1 MSEKREKG
9 AAGAQVAPAM
19 GPPALINKED
29 IPAVLPILPLRNS
42 VFFPGGVLP
51 LAVGRAKTIALIK
64 DAVRDEQV
72 IGVVTQRKAEEEDP
86 GAADLYPVGTVARVV
101 KLLKMGEDNYS
112 LVVQGL
118 ARFKVLELVQ
128 EAPYLKARIDA
139 VEDKTNVDD
148 VEVEALGI
156 NLKKLAREVI
166 ELMPELPAAATELVD
181 SITHPGHLADLIAA
195 NVDVP
200 IEEKQQVLETVD
212 LKARMKLVLELLNRK
227 REILK
232 LSNKI
237 DSAVKGEMSKTQRE
251 YYLRQQLKAIKEE
264 LGEIGEEEEEL
275 DELQERLKQAG
286 LPPDVDKVAQKELNR
301 LKTIPSASS
310 EYTVARTYL
319 DWIADLPWSKQTE
332 DNLDIE
338 NARGVLDDDHY
349 GLQKIKKRILEYL
362 AVRKLKN
369 DMRGPILCLVGPPG
383 VGKTSL
389 GQSVA
394 RATGRKFVRL
404 SLGGVR
410 DEAEIR
416 GHRRTYVG
424 ALPGRIIQS
433 MKKAGSH
440 NPIMML
446 DEIDKLGADFRGDP
460 SAALLEVLD
469 PEQNNS
475 FSDHYLDVPFDL
487 SKVMFIATANLLD
500 PVPGPL
506 RDRMEILELP
516 GYTFEEKVHI
526 AVNHLIPKQLKEHGL
541 NPEAVSISEK
551 ALIKVMVGYTREAGV
566 RSLERRI
573 ADICRSVAVEVA
585 GGKVTAESQA
595 ADRGERRRGDAR
607 PGEVLQRDRRAD
619 RGPGVATGLAWTA
632 AGGDILFIEATPHVR
647 QGLAHAHRPARRRD
661 EGVGAGGAQ
670 LPPLQG
676 RHPGDPL
683 QLPREDRHPHP
694 LPGRLHPQGR
704 PLGGRHR
711 PHRPGLAPHRHP
723 RPLRH
728 RHDRRGHAARPGA
741 AGGRHQG
748 EGAGGPPRRH
758 QADHHAGPL
767 REGPG
772 RRPRPGAQGA
782 GVRLRHPHGRGAQGG
797 AGGEPHRPEAADAA
811 AGAAARPVP
820 EAGRG
825 REGLTRPPDGGR
837 PARPGWRR
845 RHRVAPTR
853 APVS

>member
-1 MSEKREKG
+1 MSEKEKKG

-19 GPPALINKED
+19 GPPGLINKED
-29 IPAVLPILPLRNS
+29 IPQVLPILPLRNS

-51 LAVGRAKTIALIK
+51 LAVGRQKTIALIK

-72 IGVVTQRKAEEEDP
+72 IGVVTQRRAEEEDP
-86 GAADLYPVGTVARVV
+86 GAADLYTVGTVARVV

-128 EAPYLKARIDA
+128 ESPYLKARVDP
-139 VEDKTNVDD
+139 VEDKTLTDD
-148 VEVEALGI
+148 VEVEALAI

-166 ELMPELPAAATELVD
+166 ELMPELPAAATELVE

-264 LGEIGEEEEEL
+264 LGELGEEEEEL
-275 DELQERLKQAG
+275 DELAERLKKAG

-301 LKTIPSASS
+301 LKSIPTASS

-319 DWIADLPWSKQTE
+319 DWIADLPWSKRSD

-338 NARGVLDDDHY
+338 NARTILDSDHY
-349 GLQKIKKRILEYL
+349 GLQQIKKRILEYL

-369 DMRGPILCLVGPPG
+369 DMRGPILCFVGPPG

-389 GQSVA
+389 GQSIA
-394 RATGRKFVRL
+394 RAVGRKFVRL

-433 MKKAGSH
+433 MKKAATV
-440 NPIMML
+440 NPVMML

-469 PEQNNS
+469 PEQNFS
-475 FSDHYLDVPFDL
+475 FSDHYLDLAYDL
-487 SKVMFIATANLLD
+487 SKVMFIGTANLLD
-500 PVPGPL
+500 PIPGPL

-526 AVNHLIPKQLKEHGL
+526 AQNHLIPKQLKEHGL
-541 NPEAVSISEK
+541 AVEQITLTEK
-551 ALIKVMVGYTREAGV
+551 ALVKMVMAYTREAGV
-566 RSLERRI
+566 RNLERRI
-573 ADICRSVAVEVA
+573 ADVCRAVAVEVA
-585 GGKVTAESQA
+585 SGKILPGARRAVDEVDLPDMLGPEKFYNETAE
-595 ADRGERRRGDAR
+595 RTEI
-607 PGEVLQRDRRAD
+607 
-619 RGPGVATGLAWTA
+619 PGVATGLAWTA
-632 AGGDILFIEATPHVR
+632 AGGDILFIEATKMPGKGSLTLTGQLGDVMK
-647 QGLAHAHRPARRRD
+647 
-661 EGVGAGGAQ
+661 ESAQ
-670 LPPLQG
+670 AALSYL
-676 RHPGDPL
+676 RSKSDSL
-683 QLPREDRHPHP
+683 
-694 LPGRLHPQGR
+694 
-704 PLGGRHR
+704 
-711 PHRPGLAPHRHP
+711 GLAPNFLEKTDIHLHFP
-723 RPLRH
+723 
-728 RHDRRGHAARPGA
+728 
-741 AGGRHQG
+741 AGGIPKD
-748 EGAGGPPRRH
+748 GPS
-758 QADHHAGPL
+758 
-767 REGPG
+767 
-772 RRPRPGAQGA
+772 A
-782 GVRLRHPHGRGAQGG
+782 GVTILTALVSLLTGIRVRSDVAMTGEATLRGLVLPVGG
-797 AGGEPHRPEAADAA
+797 IKEKVLAAHRAGIKRIIMP
-811 AGAAARPVP
+811 ARNEKDLVDVP
-820 EAGRG
+820 EQARKELEFVYAAHMDDVLKAALEENPLGRKPPATPEP
-825 REGLTRPPDGGR
+825 EGEKKPTQKKPEEV
-837 PARPGWRR
+837 
-845 RHRVAPTR
+845 RV
-853 APVS
+853 

>member
-1 MSEKREKG
+1 MSEKDRK

-19 GPPALINKED
+19 GAPPALIAKED
-29 IPAVLPILPLRNS
+29 IPQVLPILPLRNS

-51 LAVGRAKTIALIK
+51 LAVGRQKTIALIK

-72 IGVVTQRKAEEEDP
+72 IGVVTQRRAEEEDP
-86 GAADLYPVGTVARVV
+86 GAADLYTVGTVARIV

-118 ARFKVLELVQ
+118 ARVRVLDLVQ
-128 EAPYLKARIDA
+128 EVPYLKARVEP
-139 VEDKTNVDD
+139 VEDKTPVDD
-148 VEVEALGI
+148 VEVEALAI

-227 REILK
+227 REVLK

-264 LGEIGEEEEEL
+264 LGELGEEEEEL
-275 DELQERLKQAG
+275 DELGERLKKAG
-286 LPPDVDKVAQKELNR
+286 LPPEVEKVAQKELNR
-301 LKTIPSASS
+301 LKSIPTASS

-319 DWIADLPWSKQTE
+319 DWIADLPWSKRSD

-338 NARGVLDDDHY
+338 NARHILDTDHY

-369 DMRGPILCLVGPPG
+369 DMRGPILCFVGPPG

-389 GQSVA
+389 GQSIA
-394 RATGRKFVRL
+394 RAIGRKFVRL

-433 MKKAGSH
+433 MKKAATI
-440 NPIMML
+440 NPVMML

-469 PEQNNS
+469 PEQNFS
-475 FSDHYLDVPFDL
+475 FSDHYLDLAYDL
-487 SKVMFIATANLLD
+487 SKVMFIGTANLLD
-500 PVPGPL
+500 PIPGPL
-506 RDRMEILELP
+506 KDRMEILELP

-526 AVNHLIPKQLKEHGL
+526 AQNHLIPKQLREHGL
-541 NPEAVSISEK
+541 SADAIQFTEK
-551 ALIKVMVGYTREAGV
+551 AIIRIIVAYTREAGV
-566 RSLERRI
+566 RNLERRI
-573 ADICRSVAVEVA
+573 ADVCRAVAVEVA
-585 GGKVTAESQA
+585 AGKIAAGARRQVDEGDLAEMLGPEKFWNETAE
-595 ADRGERRRGDAR
+595 RTEI
-607 PGEVLQRDRRAD
+607 
-619 RGPGVATGLAWTA
+619 PGVATGLAWTA
-632 AGGDILFIEATPHVR
+632 AGGDILFIEATRMRGKGALTLTGQLGDVMKESAQAALSYLRSKAEQLGIPPNFLETTDIHVHFPAGSIPKDGPSAGVTILTALVSLLTGNR
-647 QGLAHAHRPARRRD
+647 VRSDVAMTGEVTLRGLVLPVGGIKEKVLAAHRAGIKRVIMPARCEKDLVDVPEQARKELEFVFATHMD
-661 EGVGAGGAQ
+661 EVLKAALEEDPVGRKPP
-670 LPPLQG
+670 LPPEPEG
-676 RHPGDPL
+676 KGSK
-683 QLPREDRHPHP
+683 
-694 LPGRLHPQGR
+694 
-704 PLGGRHR
+704 
-711 PHRPGLAPHRHP
+711 AP
-723 RPLRH
+723 
-728 RHDRRGHAARPGA
+728 
-741 AGGRHQG
+741 
-748 EGAGGPPRRH
+748 E
-758 QADHHAGPL
+758 
-767 REGPG
+767 
-772 RRPRPGAQGA
+772 
-782 GVRLRHPHGRGAQGG
+782 VRA
-797 AGGEPHRPEAADAA
+797 
-811 AGAAARPVP
+811 
-820 EAGRG
+820 
-825 REGLTRPPDGGR
+825 
-837 PARPGWRR
+837 
-845 RHRVAPTR
+845 
-853 APVS
+853 

>member
-19 GPPALINKED
+19 GAPALINKED

-128 EAPYLKARIDA
+128 EAPYLKARIEA
-139 VEDKTNVDD
+139 VEDTTNTDD

-286 LPPDVDKVAQKELNR
+286 LPPDADKVAQKELNR

-310 EYTVARTYL
+310 EYTVSRTYL

-338 NARGVLDDDHY
+338 NARGVLDHDHY
-349 GLQKIKKRILEYL
+349 ALQKIKKRILEYL

-433 MKKAGSH
+433 MKRAGSH

-475 FSDHYLDVPFDL
+475 FSDHYLDIPFDL

-526 AVNHLIPKQLKEHGL
+526 AQNHLVPKQLREHGL
-541 NPEAVSISEK
+541 SPDAIAISEK
-551 ALIKVMVGYTREAGV
+551 ALVKVVTGYTREAGV
-566 RSLERRI
+566 RSMERRL

-585 GGKVTAESQA
+585 SGKITASSKRTIEEADVEEMLGPEKFYNETAE
-595 ADRGERRRGDAR
+595 RT
-607 PGEVLQRDRRAD
+607 EV
-619 RGPGVATGLAWTA
+619 PGVATGLAWTA
-632 AGGDILFIEATPHVR
+632 AGGDILFIEATRMAGKGSLTLTGQLGDVMKESAQAALSYLRSKADTLGIPSNFLEKTDIHIHFPAGSIPKDGPSAGVTVLTALVSLLTGIRVR
-647 QGLAHAHRPARRRD
+647 SDTAMTGEVTLRGLVLPVGGIKEKVLAAHRAGIKRIIMPARCEKDLVDVPEQARK
-661 EGVGAGGAQ
+661 ELEFVFATHMEEVLKAAMEENPVGRK
-670 LPPLQG
+670 LPTP
-676 RHPGDPL
+676 PPE
-683 QLPREDRHPHP
+683 PPAE
-694 LPGRLHPQGR
+694 PGRK
-704 PLGGRHR
+704 
-711 PHRPGLAPHRHP
+711 PG
-723 RPLRH
+723 
-728 RHDRRGHAARPGA
+728 
-741 AGGRHQG
+741 
-748 EGAGGPPRRH
+748 
-758 QADHHAGPL
+758 
-767 REGPG
+767 
-772 RRPRPGAQGA
+772 
-782 GVRLRHPHGRGAQGG
+782 
-797 AGGEPHRPEAADAA
+797 EAA
-811 AGAAARPVP
+811 
-820 EAGRG
+820 
-825 REGLTRPPDGGR
+825 
-837 PARPGWRR
+837 PAR
-845 RHRVAPTR
+845 A
-853 APVS
+853 

>member
-9 AAGAQVAPAM
+9 GAGAQVSPVMAPP
-19 GPPALINKED
+19 GLINRED

-86 GAADLYPVGTVARVV
+86 GAADLYTVGTVARVV

-128 EAPYLKARIDA
+128 EAPYLKARVDP
-139 VEDKTNVDD
+139 VEDKTDVED
-148 VEVEALGI
+148 VEVEALAI

-166 ELMPELPAAATELVD
+166 ELMPELPAAATELVE

-264 LGEIGEEEEEL
+264 LGELGEEEEEL
-275 DELQERLKQAG
+275 DELQERLKKAG

-301 LKTIPSASS
+301 LKSIPTASS

-319 DWIADLPWSKQTE
+319 DWIADLPWSKRTE

-338 NARGVLDDDHY
+338 NARGVLDTDHY

-440 NPIMML
+440 NPVMML

-475 FSDHYLDVPFDL
+475 FSDHYLDIPFDL
-487 SKVMFIATANLLD
+487 SRVLFIATANLLD
-500 PVPGPL
+500 PIPGPL

-516 GYTFEEKVHI
+516 GYTFEEKVRI

-541 NPEAVSISEK
+541 SPEAVSLEEK
-551 ALIKVMVGYTREAGV
+551 AIIKIVIGYTREAGV

-573 ADICRSVAVEVA
+573 ADVCRSIAVEVA
-585 GGKVTAESQA
+585 SGKMAVGA
-595 ADRGERRRGDAR
+595 RR
-607 PGEVLQRDRRAD
+607 EVLEAD
-619 RGPGVATGLAWTA
+619 
-632 AGGDILFIEATPHVR
+632 
-647 QGLAHAHRPARRRD
+647 
-661 EGVGAGGAQ
+661 
-670 LPPLQG
+670 
-676 RHPGDPL
+676 
-683 QLPREDRHPHP
+683 
-694 LPGRLHPQGR
+694 
-704 PLGGRHR
+704 
-711 PHRPGLAPHRHP
+711 
-723 RPLRH
+723 
-728 RHDRRGHAARPGA
+728 
-741 AGGRHQG
+741 
-748 EGAGGPPRRH
+748 
-758 QADHHAGPL
+758 
-767 REGPG
+767 
-772 RRPRPGAQGA
+772 
-782 GVRLRHPHGRGAQGG
+782 
-797 AGGEPHRPEAADAA
+797 
-811 AGAAARPVP
+811 VP
-820 EAGRG
+820 EMLG
-825 REGLTRPPDGGR
+825 
-837 PARPGWRR
+837 PA
-845 RHRVAPTR
+845 
-853 APVS
+853 

>member
-1 MSEKREKG
+1 MSEKEKKG

-19 GPPALINKED
+19 GFPALISKED
-29 IPAVLPILPLRNS
+29 IPSVLPILPLRNS

-51 LAVGRAKTIALIK
+51 LAVGRQKTIALSK

-72 IGVVTQRKAEEEDP
+72 IGVVTQRRAEEEDP
-86 GAADLYPVGTVARVV
+86 GAADLYTVGTVARVV

-118 ARFKVLELVQ
+118 ARVRVLDLVQ
-128 EAPYLKARIDA
+128 ESPYLKARIEA
-139 VEDKTNVDD
+139 VEDRTPVDD
-148 VEVEALGI
+148 VEVEALAI

-200 IEEKQQVLETVD
+200 IEEKQQVLETID

-264 LGEIGEEEEEL
+264 LGELGEEEEEL
-275 DELQERLKQAG
+275 DELGERLKKAG
-286 LPPDVDKVAQKELNR
+286 LPPEVEKVAQKELNR
-301 LKTIPSASS
+301 LKSIPTASS

-319 DWIADLPWSKQTE
+319 DWIADLPWSKRSD

-338 NARGVLDDDHY
+338 NARAILDADHY

-369 DMRGPILCLVGPPG
+369 DMRGPILCFVGPPG

-389 GQSVA
+389 GQSIA
-394 RATGRKFVRL
+394 RAIGRKFVRL

-433 MKKAGSH
+433 MKKAATV
-440 NPIMML
+440 NPVMML

-469 PEQNNS
+469 PEQNFS
-475 FSDHYLDVPFDL
+475 FSDHYLDVAYDL
-487 SKVMFIATANLLD
+487 SKVLFIGTANLLD
-500 PVPGPL
+500 PIPGPL
-506 RDRMEILELP
+506 KDRMEILELP
-516 GYTFEEKVHI
+516 GYTFEEKIHI
-526 AVNHLIPKQLKEHGL
+526 AQNHLIPKQLREHGL
-541 NPEAVSISEK
+541 SGDAIAFTEK
-551 ALIKVMVGYTREAGV
+551 GLIKIIIAYTREAGV

-573 ADICRSVAVEVA
+573 ADVCRAVAVEVA
-585 GGKVTAESQA
+585 SGKIAAGAKRLVDEADLSDMLGPEKFYNETAE
-595 ADRGERRRGDAR
+595 RTEI
-607 PGEVLQRDRRAD
+607 
-619 RGPGVATGLAWTA
+619 PGVATGLAWTA
-632 AGGDILFIEATPHVR
+632 AGGDILFIEATRMTGKGSLTLTGQLGDVMKESAQAALSYLRSKADGLGIPGNFLEKTDLHIHFPAGAIPKDGPSAGVTILTALVSLLTGIRVR
-647 QGLAHAHRPARRRD
+647 SDVAMTGEVTLRGLVLPVGGIKEKVLAAHRAGIKRVIIPARNEKDLIDVPEQARKELEFVFAGHMD
-661 EGVGAGGAQ
+661 EVLAAA
-670 LPPLQG
+670 L
-676 RHPGDPL
+676 
-683 QLPREDRHPHP
+683 EEN
-694 LPGRLHPQGR
+694 
-704 PLGGRHR
+704 PLGRK
-711 PHRPGLAPHRHP
+711 PPPTP
-723 RPLRH
+723 PE
-728 RHDRRGHAARPGA
+728 
-741 AGGRHQG
+741 G
-748 EGAGGPPRRH
+748 EGEKKTPKPEKPP
-758 QADHHAGPL
+758 
-767 REGPG
+767 E
-772 RRPRPGAQGA
+772 
-782 GVRLRHPHGRGAQGG
+782 VRA
-797 AGGEPHRPEAADAA
+797 
-811 AGAAARPVP
+811 
-820 EAGRG
+820 
-825 REGLTRPPDGGR
+825 
-837 PARPGWRR
+837 
-845 RHRVAPTR
+845 
-853 APVS
+853 